1 MEFVLATTSE
11 VTPDV
16 LRDYLEDRLSGF
28 ERQRIERVIRN
39 DQEVA
44 RAFKMIREGTEVIR
58 ERLKLDEEVPPEWLA
73 VISRWDLRGKT

>member
-1 MEFVLATTSE
+1 MEFALAATRE

-28 ERQRIERVIRN
+28 ERRRIERAIRD

-44 RAFKMIREGTEVIR
+44 HAFKKIREGAEVIR
-58 ERLKLDEEVPPEWLA
+58 ERLEIDEEVPPEWLA
-73 VISRWDLRGKT
+73 VISRWDLRGKS